1 VTSIRAVVC
10 LGLLLLGASP
20 ARASRVYQI
29 EVRGSI
35 FAPVLQ
41 YLEIA
46 LEQAKQDGGDALL
59 IELDTPGG
67 SLDTTKD
74 IVQRILAAPV
84 PVIVYVSPSGASA
97 TSAGTFVTL
106 AAHVAAMAP
115 GTTIGAAHP
124 VALVPS
130 DTPNE
135 VMERKVENYAVSFIQ
150 AIAAE
155 RGRNVAWAADA
166 VRDSASITADRAL
179 EQNVVDVVAPSR
191 EKLLAAID
199 GREVKVGDK
208 TVRLA
213 TAGAE
218 LREVEM
224 TREQQFYFFLAQP
237 TMIFLLLVAG
247 FASIYVE
254 LTHPGAVAP
263 AVTGVVCL
271 LCAAIGLSI
280 VPVNL
285 TGAAILALGILL
297 IVSELFVPSFGTLGV
312 GGIACL
318 IAGALLLF
326 QTRDAP
332 GLAIDRAVV
341 AVTAAAFAVVL
352 LGLGTVVLRTR
363 RRPVA
368 TGREGMIGAVGA
380 VRRALAPRG
389 KVAVMGEL
397 WDAVARDGA
406 PLEEGSEVEIVAVD
420 GLRLVVVRRA
430 GRR

>member
-1 VTSIRAVVC
+1 MTAIRVALCLGTILFGASRAV
-10 LGLLLLGASP
+10 A
-20 ARASRVYQI
+20 AEVYKI
-29 EVRGSI
+29 EVRGPV
-35 FAPVLQ
+35 FTPVLQ

-46 LEQAKQDGGDALL
+46 LEQAKAGGATALL
-59 IELDTPGG
+59 VELDTPGG
-67 SLDTTKD
+67 SLDTTKE

-130 DTPNE
+130 DKPNE

-150 AIAAE
+150 AIASE

-166 VRDSASITADRAL
+166 VRDSASITADKAL
-179 EQNVVDVVAPSR
+179 EQKVVDVVAPSR

-237 TMIFLLLVAG
+237 TMIFLLLVVG

-254 LTHPGAVAP
+254 FTHPGAVAP
-263 AVTGVVCL
+263 AVIGAVCL

-285 TGAAILALGILL
+285 TGAAIFALGILL
-297 IVSELFVPSFGTLGV
+297 IVSEIFVPSFGALGV
-312 GGIACL
+312 GGIAC
-318 IAGALLLF
+318 IIVGALLLF
-326 QTRDAP
+326 QTREAP
-332 GLAIDRAVV
+332 GLAVDRGIVG
-341 AVTAAAFAVVL
+341 VTAVAFAGVL
-352 LGLGTVVLRTR
+352 LGLGTLVLRTR

-380 VRRALAPRG
+380 VRRALAPRV
-389 KVAVMGEL
+389 KVAVLGEL

-406 PLEEGSEVEIVAVD
+406 PLEEGSEVEVVAVD
-420 GLRLVVVRRA
+420 GLRLIVVPRVARR
-430 GRR
+430 

>member
-1 VTSIRAVVC
+1 
-10 LGLLLLGASP
+10 
-20 ARASRVYQI
+20 
-29 EVRGSI
+29 
-35 FAPVLQ
+35 
-41 YLEIA
+41 
-46 LEQAKQDGGDALL
+46 
-59 IELDTPGG
+59 
-67 SLDTTKD
+67 
-74 IVQRILAAPV
+74 
-84 PVIVYVSPSGASA
+84 
-97 TSAGTFVTL
+97 
-106 AAHVAAMAP
+106 
-115 GTTIGAAHP
+115 
-124 VALVPS
+124 
-130 DTPNE
+130 
-135 VMERKVENYAVSFIQ
+135 VENYAVSFIQ
-150 AIAAE
+150 AIASE

-166 VRDSASITADRAL
+166 VRDSASITADKAL
-179 EQNVVDVVAPSR
+179 EQKVVDVVAPSR

-237 TMIFLLLVAG
+237 TMIFLLLVVG

-254 LTHPGAVAP
+254 FTHPGAVAP
-263 AVTGVVCL
+263 AVIGAVCL

-285 TGAAILALGILL
+285 TGAAIFALGILL
-297 IVSELFVPSFGTLGV
+297 IVSEIFVPSFGALGV
-312 GGIACL
+312 GGIAC
-318 IAGALLLF
+318 IIVGALLLF
-326 QTRDAP
+326 QTPEAP
-332 GLAIDRAVV
+332 GLAVDRGIVG
-341 AVTAAAFAVVL
+341 VTAVAFAVVL
-352 LGLGTVVLRTR
+352 LGLGTLVLRTR

-406 PLEEGSEVEIVAVD
+406 PLEEGSEVEVVAVD
-420 GLRLVVVRRA
+420 GLRLIVVPRVARR
-430 GRR
+430 